1 MLQSIFQRNI
11 ISPFIYSPPHTHT
24 LQRWWLLEKGWPW
37 EPLLISRL
45 EFRKQKKNHNG
56 SRGGQFSQGIFTL
69 SFFGVQWHT
78 FDGSGLALM
87 WGLGSTVHSWDGRKS
102 RCWAGSWKLS
112 YMEYYI
118 WNLGLINT
126 ARRNC
131 RVRIGLRGQFFRA
144 ASGWSQHHPKRRGAI
159 SRVSDTP
166 VMRKIGSLVSQLQS
180 LNTR

>member
-1 MLQSIFQRNI
+1 M
-11 ISPFIYSPPHTHT
+11 
-24 LQRWWLLEKGWPW
+24 
-37 EPLLISRL
+37 
-45 EFRKQKKNHNG
+45 G
-56 SRGGQFSQGIFTL
+56 SR
-69 SFFGVQWHT
+69 
-78 FDGSGLALM
+78 LALM
-87 WGLGSTVHSWDGRKS
+87 WGLGSAVHSWNGRKS

-131 RVRIGLRGQFFRA
+131 RVRIGLRVQFFRA
-144 ASGWSQHHPKRRGAI
+144 ALGWSQHHPKRRGAI

-180 LNTR
+180 LNTPVRTLWAMWVAGDLSKRGNYPFLEHLLDVLDIWLTLSIFYLLQSSEHV